1 MLKKSLWVRYK
12 ILGLFVN
19 PLTADNMYSP
29 LNRDFIATFSYV
41 SYAIISQTKNILS
54 IFFFTFSKFRFNFE
68 HFQKKMTLIADVFL
82 KLRTPKNVV
91 R

>member
-1 MLKKSLWVRYK
+1 MSLSLICK

-19 PLTADNMYSP
+19 PLTVDDKYSP
-29 LNRDFIATFSYV
+29 LNRGNLLQHFRMQLSHKQKTFSQY
-41 SYAIISQTKNILS
+41 
-54 IFFFTFSKFRFNFE
+54 FFAFYKFRFNFE

-82 KLRTPKNVV
+82 TLRTPKDVI